1 MSVGFSAVVR
11 SIIEKINEIYKKIK
25 LKTNIWNIYMKYLH
39 KRNNIQNL
47 LLEWILTVAI
57 AKIKIKKNNLSKII
71 TNM

>member
-57 AKIKIKKNNLSKII
+57 AKIKIKKII
-71 TNM
+71 YPK